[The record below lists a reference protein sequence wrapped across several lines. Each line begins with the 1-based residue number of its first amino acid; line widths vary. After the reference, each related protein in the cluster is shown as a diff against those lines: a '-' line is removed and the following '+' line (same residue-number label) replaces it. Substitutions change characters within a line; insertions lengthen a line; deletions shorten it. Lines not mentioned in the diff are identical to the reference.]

1 MYLRNS
7 LVMIEGYPRQNITI
21 EQTGEREFTAVCNE
35 IKHLAVVS
43 STFSGAQLRIIDAI
57 KEYLDDEPTEVFIK
71 GDKEEYTRE
80 EVEEWYTGMS
90 AIDKLERIYE
100 NSI

>member
-1 MYLRNS
+1 MTVTKKETTETLIQ
-7 LVMIEGYPRQNITI
+7 LGAT
-21 EQTGEREFTAVCNE
+21 NE
-35 IKHLAVVS
+35 DIHL
-43 STFSGAQLRIIDAI
+43 FFID
-57 KEYLDDEPTEVFIK
+57 V